1 MKKNQFLMACART
14 ALLAASALT
23 LLPAQAAS
31 VPYLSGGVS
40 GDERADMQGK
50 RADYNLR
57 VLFAVRGSG
66 DYLADVGVTISD
78 RRGGPALDVTS
89 AGPLLYA
96 KLAPGQYRIVATVDG
111 KTLTRQVTIPANG
124 SARELAFYWPDTAT
138 Q

>member
-1 MKKNQFLMACART
+1 MKKNQFLSTCARA
-14 ALLAASALT
+14 ALLACACALPLAT
-23 LLPAQAAS
+23 LAAS

-50 RADYNLR
+50 RNDYNVR
-57 VLFAVRGSG
+57 ILFAVRGSG

-78 RRGGPALDVTS
+78 RRGGPALEVPS

-96 KLAPGQYRIVATVDG
+96 KLAPGQYRIDATVDG
-111 KTLTRQVTIPANG
+111 KTLTRQVTVPANG
-124 SARELAFYWPDTAT
+124 SARELAFYWPNTDT